1 VSLVF
6 IFLPG
11 AVKRFPPF
19 PQHSLLLLDN
29 GGQRWSCRLAVHSRP
44 GHPRPEVSD
53 LVPLQHNISTV
64 TFCGGA
70 PHHDQ
75 QLA

>member
-1 VSLVF
+1 MSLVLV
-6 IFLPG
+6 FLPG

-19 PQHSLLLLDN
+19 PHLSLLLLDN
-29 GGQRWSCRLAVHSRP
+29 GGQRWSCRLAVHSRI
-44 GHPRPEVSD
+44 GHPRPD

-70 PHHDQ
+70 PHRDQ